1 MAFLHRISNWIEKP
15 TAEKLNSFIY
25 NYRALKFRTI
35 YRFFK
40 PDHLT
45 AVFPWGTLKVNTDWL
60 GENIY
65 LGSYEKKE
73 LMMLKKLLP
82 EGSSAY
88 DIGANI
94 GYYTIYLCN
103 AIKCRKVFAFEP
115 SPREHEQ
122 LVNNVKRNGC
132 SNAEIRQFALGDRD
146 GVIDL
151 YLAQSN
157 FGKNS
162 VTEIQEGG
170 NKVQVKMFSLDSLEE
185 VKQYAP
191 DFIKLDVEGAEP
203 LVLRGA
209 AETILRAKPIILYE
223 SWAFESAAFAN
234 GKCEATDIL
243 SSYGYQFFDITPSVK
258 LKPIVAGR
266 QVTTSNLLA
275 IHSTK
280 ISGFSQLIQ
289 PN

>member
-1 MAFLHRISNWIEKP
+1 
-15 TAEKLNSFIY
+15 
-25 NYRALKFRTI
+25 
-35 YRFFK
+35 
-40 PDHLT
+40 
-45 AVFPWGTLKVNTDWL
+45 
-60 GENIY
+60 
-65 LGSYEKKE
+65 
-73 LMMLKKLLP
+73 
-82 EGSSAY
+82 
-88 DIGANI
+88 
-94 GYYTIYLCN
+94 
-103 AIKCRKVFAFEP
+103 
-115 SPREHEQ
+115 
-122 LVNNVKRNGC
+122 
-132 SNAEIRQFALGDRD
+132 
-146 GVIDL
+146 
-151 YLAQSN
+151 
-157 FGKNS
+157 
-162 VTEIQEGG
+162 
-170 NKVQVKMFSLDSLEE
+170 MFSLDSLEE